1 MRFLQG
7 TSSGQRTSTSND
19 EYSRGWNK
27 TRERERERERE
38 RRSIIKDP
46 KSI

>member
-7 TSSGQRTSTSND
+7 TSSGQKTSTSND

-27 TRERERERERE
+27 TRERERERER
-38 RRSIIKDP
+38 RSIIKDP
-46 KSI
+46 TSI